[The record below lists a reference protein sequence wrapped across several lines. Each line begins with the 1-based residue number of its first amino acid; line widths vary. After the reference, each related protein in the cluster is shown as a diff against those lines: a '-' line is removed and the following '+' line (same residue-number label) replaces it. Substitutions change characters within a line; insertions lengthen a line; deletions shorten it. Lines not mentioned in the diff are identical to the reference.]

1 MKIKIGILTAVG
13 VLLLFIGMIA
23 SIHIGAKNIPLNEV
37 YRAIVLPDDSINAQL
52 VREVR
57 LPRMLCAVLTG
68 GMLALTGTMM
78 QGVMRNPIAEP
89 SVLGVTQGASL
100 AVAISAVSPVISGVY
115 SNFFMALIG
124 AFISGILILLSTMQ
138 RASNQSIS
146 RILLAGTAMST
157 FFLSLASVVALLGNR
172 SQELAFWIA
181 GGFRQAG
188 WTQVFFLLI
197 IGGFFSIASLL
208 LSGKINLICL
218 GDEAATGL
226 GISPEKIK
234 LFTILYLI
242 PICGVCVATAGN
254 IGFIGLFIPHII
266 RKVIGNDYRTL
277 MPLSFLYGSI
287 ILVFADIAA
296 RTISAPYELPVG
308 LFTACIGVP
317 VFLLLVRKEK
327 R

>member
-1 MKIKIGILTAVG
+1 MKIRIRILTAVG

-23 SIHIGAKNIPLNEV
+23 SIHIGAKNIPFNEV
-37 YRAIVLPDDSINAQL
+37 YHAIVQPDDSINAQL
-52 VREVR
+52 VRDIR

-100 AVAISAVSPVISGVY
+100 AVAISAVSPIIRSVY

-124 AFISGILILLSTMQ
+124 AFISGILILLFTMQ

-181 GGFRQAG
+181 GGLRQAG
-188 WTQVFFLLI
+188 WIQVFFLLI
-197 IGGFFSIASLL
+197 IGGFFSIAALL
-208 LSGKINLICL
+208 LSGKINLISL

-234 LFTILYLI
+234 LYTILYLI

-266 RKVIGNDYRTL
+266 RKLIGNDYRKL

-296 RTISAPYELPVG
+296 RIISAPYELPVG

-327 R
+327 K

>member
-1 MKIKIGILTAVG
+1 MKIRIGILTAVG

-23 SIHIGAKNIPLNEV
+23 SIHIGAKNIPFNEV
-37 YRAIVLPDDSINAQL
+37 YHAIVQPDDSINAQL
-52 VREVR
+52 VRDIR

-100 AVAISAVSPVISGVY
+100 AVAISAVSPIISSVY

-124 AFISGILILLSTMQ
+124 AFISGILILLFTMQ

-181 GGFRQAG
+181 GGLRQAG
-188 WTQVFFLLI
+188 WIQVFFLLI
-197 IGGFFSIASLL
+197 IGGFFSIAALL
-208 LSGKINLICL
+208 LSGKINLISL

-234 LFTILYLI
+234 LYTILYLI

-266 RKVIGNDYRTL
+266 RKLIGNDYRKL

-287 ILVFADIAA
+287 ILVFSDIAA
-296 RTISAPYELPVG
+296 RIISAPYELPVG

-327 R
+327 K

>member
-1 MKIKIGILTAVG
+1 MKIRIGILTAVG

-23 SIHIGAKNIPLNEV
+23 SIHIGAKNIPFNEV
-37 YRAIVLPDDSINAQL
+37 YHAIVQPDDSINAQL
-52 VREVR
+52 VRDIR

-100 AVAISAVSPVISGVY
+100 AVAISAVSPIIRSVY

-124 AFISGILILLSTMQ
+124 AFISGILILLFTMQ

-181 GGFRQAG
+181 GGLRQAG
-188 WTQVFFLLI
+188 WIQVFFLLI
-197 IGGFFSIASLL
+197 IGGFFSIAALL
-208 LSGKINLICL
+208 LSGKINLISL

-234 LFTILYLI
+234 LYTILYLI

-266 RKVIGNDYRTL
+266 RKLIGNDYRKL

-287 ILVFADIAA
+287 ILVFSDIAA
-296 RTISAPYELPVG
+296 RIISAPYELPVG

-327 R
+327 K

>member
-1 MKIKIGILTAVG
+1 MKIRIGILTAFG

-37 YRAIVLPDDSINAQL
+37 YQAIVQPDDSINAQL
-52 VREVR
+52 VRDVR

-100 AVAISAVSPVISGVY
+100 AVAISAVSPVISTG
-115 SNFFMALIG
+115 NFFMALIG
-124 AFISGILILLSTMQ
+124 AFISGILILLFTMQ

-157 FFLSLASVVALLGNR
+157 FFLSLASVAALLGNR

-181 GGFRQAG
+181 GGLRLAS
-188 WTQVFFLLI
+188 WIQVFFLLI
-197 IGGFFSIASLL
+197 IGGFFSIAALA
-208 LSGKINLICL
+208 LSGKINLISL
-218 GDEAATGL
+218 GEEAATGL

-234 LFTILYLI
+234 LYTILCLI
-242 PICGVCVATAGN
+242 PICGVCVAVAGN

-266 RKVIGNDYRTL
+266 RKLIGNDYRKL
-277 MPLSFLYGSI
+277 MPLSFLYGAV

-327 R
+327 K